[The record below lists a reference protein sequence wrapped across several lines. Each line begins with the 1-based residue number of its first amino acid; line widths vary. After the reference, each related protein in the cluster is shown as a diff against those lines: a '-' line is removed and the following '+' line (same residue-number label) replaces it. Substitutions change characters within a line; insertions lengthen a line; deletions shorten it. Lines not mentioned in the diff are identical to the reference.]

1 MRRLA
6 LLLALALP
14 ALGSDGPT
22 PSILGARGPVALP
35 AAGDPHSAF
44 RMPSGLGWSLEHQV
58 ELDLFVAWFR
68 STAENSLNDLEKEG
82 VGGAAS
88 LGAVI
93 VPDEDGPLVF
103 HAGFY
108 PELGAISPARTRVR
122 YESFPGIGLRVDTMF
137 VTIAGSM
144 VWTPVKWLSLG
155 LSLHVHPG
163 ITQQRLLLGG
173 GGQTL
178 ELAGSPKIAGVPL
191 PGDPT
196 YADFL
201 QLVPAS
207 SGGRDPTLVYR
218 ARAKALHLGGLLSMT
233 LFPVEQVA
241 IGLAWRPRSFEVLP
255 FRGEA
260 EIDAQATVDGAI
272 GGLSPPLRSLFL
284 ATLPDGG
291 RNGFKARYRLEQK
304 GPYVPQHARLSIAVW
319 PKSSILIAA
328 EVAWTD
334 WHGAFDEAVV
344 VLSRGTNTDFN
355 HVLGSDRVTV
365 RARTRW
371 KSRWTGSA
379 QVAWC
384 ATDRLTVR
392 GGFHVGQ
399 SPLNPKVVGSI
410 STPSFACTS
419 IFAGGGW
426 QLTSDVQLNLL
437 VEWALPAKA
446 RSGLGTGA
454 PTTEGTRY
462 TSDQVVLHLGL
473 SVWF

>member
-1 MRRLA
+1 MRRA
-6 LLLALALP
+6 GWIALLALA
-14 ALGSDGPT
+14 ASDGPA

-35 AAGDPHSAF
+35 AAGDPHTGF

-68 STAENSLNDLEKEG
+68 SSAQNRLNDLEKEG

-93 VPDEDGPLVF
+93 VPDPEGPLVF

-122 YESFPGIGLRVDTMF
+122 YESYPGIGLRVDTMF

-144 VWTPVKWLSLG
+144 VYTPVPWLALGVSLQV
-155 LSLHVHPG
+155 SPG
-163 ITQQRLLLGG
+163 VTQQRLLLGG

-178 ELAGSPKIAGVPL
+178 ELAGSPRISGVPL

-201 QLVPAS
+201 QLVPAPN
-207 SGGRDPTLVYR
+207 GGRDPTLVYR
-218 ARAKALHLGGLLSMT
+218 ARGKALHLNALLSLT
-233 LFPVEQVA
+233 LFPIEQLA
-241 IGLAWRPRSFEVLP
+241 IGLAWRPRSLEVLP

-260 EIDAQATVDGAI
+260 QIDAQATVDEAI
-272 GGLSPPLRSLFL
+272 GGLPPPIRALFL
-284 ATLPDGG
+284 STLPDGG
-291 RNGFKARYRLEQK
+291 RNGFKARYRLEQR
-304 GPYVPQHARLSIAVW
+304 GPYVPQTVRLTLAWW
-319 PKSSILIAA
+319 PAA
-328 EVAWTD
+328 SVLVAGEVAWTD
-334 WHGAFDEAVV
+334 WHGAFEAAEVE
-344 VLSRGTNTDFN
+344 LTRGSNADFN
-355 HVLGSDRVTV
+355 HVLGSDRVKV
-365 RARTRW
+365 RAATRW
-371 KSRWTGSA
+371 KSRWTASA
-379 QVAWC
+379 QVAWGV
-384 ATDRLTVR
+384 TSRLTLR
-392 GGFHVGQ
+392 AGFHLGR
-399 SPLNPKVVGSI
+399 SPLNPQVVGSI

-419 IFAGGGW
+419 VFVGGGW
-426 QLTSDVQLNLL
+426 QLTPDVQLNLL
-437 VEWALPAKA
+437 TEWALPTKA

-462 TSDQVVLHLGL
+462 TSDQVVLHLGV